1 MKKGKK
7 ILIGIVLAI
16 VIFVVMAMLFGDEED
31 SETGGEGV
39 VEQTSYYQEGTD
51 ADKEVD
57 ADNITLMVYICGA
70 DLESDFG
77 AATADIQEMLYA
89 ELSDKVNIVIETGGA
104 KKWQNSIISSKSL
117 QRYLVTN
124 EGLEL
129 LEDVGKKQITTAD
142 EMGDFIRFA
151 AENYPSDRYGFIFWN
166 HGGGT
171 LGGYGSDQNYNEAS
185 MDIAAMEKGFQKGG
199 VHFNFIGYDCCL
211 MATIEN
217 AYALRNYAD
226 YLIASEETEPGTG
239 WYYTNFLTALSK
251 DPGMSTLSIAKNI
264 IDDFNNGEY
273 TEDIYSGVTLSLID
287 LKEIDNVAEKFFEY
301 MTVSEDSLI
310 NENGYSQMASARAKS
325 RSYGDDGF
333 EQIDIVD
340 YLDRVDIVNGTEL
353 KNAVMKSIVY
363 NKTNMTGSNGLAMY
377 YPYYMKEYYSGAS
390 ALTDQIGFTS
400 EGYDS
405 FFSDFITIGSYGR
418 ASGGGNSNKY
428 SNEETEEEDYSG
440 YDWYDEEAAS
450 AYEGEYEYL
459 DSDTLTIDEKGDT
472 FVLSL
477 SDEDWDL
484 IAKLELQ
491 VYLDDGDGYRFLGS
505 DNYYT
510 FDDDGDLIV
519 EYDYYWVALNGT
531 IVPFYAEE
539 EGERADGT
547 YYSIGYIPAVLN
559 DDEDIMI
566 WVLWEGDEEPKVL
579 GYTKE
584 ENGGSGTI
592 GVASKGY
599 FSFNEGDVIDCYY
612 DYYDYDGNYDGAYFL
627 TDNQIVYSAAE
638 GLVISYEEIGDYDTE
653 ICYYLMD
660 IYQNEYWTE
669 SVIYQ

>member
-7 ILIGIVLAI
+7 ILFGIIFAI
-16 VIFVVMAMLFGDEED
+16 VVLFILMMLFGDDED
-31 SETGGEGV
+31 METGGEGIG
-39 VEQTSYYQEGTD
+39 EQTSYYQEGTD
-51 ADKEVD
+51 ADKDVD
-57 ADNITLMVYICGA
+57 ASSMTLMVYICGA
-70 DLESDFG
+70 DLESDYG

-89 ELSDKVNIVIETGGA
+89 ELSDKVNVVIETGGA
-104 KKWQNSIISSKSL
+104 KKWQNSVISAKSL
-117 QRYLVTN
+117 QRFLVTN
-124 EGLEL
+124 DGLEL

-151 AENYPSDRYGFIFWN
+151 AEKYPADRYGFIFWN

-171 LGGYGSDQNYNEAS
+171 LGGYGADQNYKDAS
-185 MDIAAMEKGFQKGG
+185 MDIAAMEKGFAKGG

-217 AYALRNYAD
+217 AYALRNHAD
-226 YLIASEETEPGTG
+226 YLIASEESEPGTG

-251 DPGMSTLSIAKNI
+251 DPGMSTLNLAKYI

-273 TEDIYSGVTLSLID
+273 TEDIYSGVTLSLVD
-287 LKEIDNVAEKFFEY
+287 LKEIEHLADKFFEY
-301 MTVSEDSLI
+301 MTVSEDVLL
-310 NENGYSQMASARAKS
+310 NENGYSQMASARAKA

-353 KNAVMKSIVY
+353 KNAVMKAIVY

-377 YPYYMKEYYSGAS
+377 YPYYMQEYYSDADD
-390 ALTDQIGFTS
+390 LTNSIGFTND
-400 EGYDS
+400 GYDA
-405 FFSDFITIGSYGR
+405 FFRDFITIGSNGR
-418 ASGGGNSNKY
+418 VSGGGNSNKY
-428 SNEETEEEDYSG
+428 SNEETEYEDYTA
-440 YDWYDEEAAS
+440 YDWYDEDAAS
-450 AYEGEYEYL
+450 AYEGEYEYI
-459 DSDTLTIDEKGDT
+459 DGDTLYIDDKGEYYA
-472 FVLSL
+472 LSL

-484 IAKLELQ
+484 VAKLELQ

-519 EYDYYWVALNGT
+519 DFDYTWVAMNGT

-539 EGERADGT
+539 EGDRADGT
-547 YYSIGYIPAVLN
+547 YYTMGYVPAVLN
-559 DDEDIMI
+559 DDEDISI
-566 WVLWEGDEEPKVL
+566 WILWEGENDPIVL
-579 GYTKE
+579 GYTKDS
-584 ENGGSGTI
+584 NGGSGTI

-599 FSFNEGDVIDCYY
+599 ISFTDGDVIDVYY

-627 TDNQIVYSAAE
+627 EDNQIVYSAAK
-638 GLVISYEEIGDYDTE
+638 GLVVSYEEVDDYDAE
-653 ICYYLMD
+653 ICYYLVD

-669 SVIYQ
+669 SVVYE